1 MNWNHMAM
9 KKRWPKLT
17 DEDLRRINSN
27 RDLLLQ
33 VLAERYVL
41 PKDQVEQQIDD
52 YEETEVV
59 AKPSKS

>member
-1 MNWNHMAM
+1 MTWNHMAM

-17 DEDLRRINSN
+17 DEDLRRINGN
-27 RDLLLQ
+27 RDQLLQ
-33 VLAERYVL
+33 VLAERYAL